1 MPMTILQVHEVL
13 DRCKFPGY
21 SWRVRGDFTDAQ
33 GPAYLQAC
41 FMADCA
47 FSGVRTPQST
57 RKWLL
62 SEHMTTSEL
71 VQTAFKCVLTSLEH
85 EAREQ
90 FTYRGQNIFGPHFN
104 VEALV
109 DLRKANLLEVR
120 A

>member
-1 MPMTILQVHEVL
+1 MPMNVDELHEILN
-13 DRCKFPGY
+13 RCKFPGY
-21 SWRVRGDFTDAQ
+21 SWRVHGDFTQ
-33 GPAYLQAC
+33 QSGPTYLQAR
-41 FMADCA
+41 FMADCN
-47 FSGVRTPQST
+47 FSGDMKPQAT

-62 SEHMTTSEL
+62 SPHMTTSEV
-71 VQTAFKCVLTSLEH
+71 VQTAFKCVLTSVEH

-109 DLRKANLLEVR
+109 ELRKSKLLEVR